1 MIVNDPLDEI
11 LTFAERSYVRYESE
25 HLIAEC
31 LERRDTDPFFKLLE
45 ELVLAGSASLSVLW
59 EVLGVI
65 RTFKSELG
73 QQGIDVRAD
82 LMQAMG
88 EFGIHFPELVAASPP
103 EAFRQICS
111 RELRSRVQDMAAV
124 LELEDEDLLE
134 EICVEAGNKVTAI
147 AGRLAILSQL
157 ENNVL
162 DWIDGL
168 AYEAAHR
175 LPDEWGHPRQG
186 KYH

>member
-1 MIVNDPLDEI
+1 MIDPLDEI
-11 LTFAERSYVRYESE
+11 LSFAERSYIRYESE
-25 HLIAEC
+25 QLIAEC

-45 ELVLAGSASLSVLW
+45 ELVLAGSSSLSVLW

-82 LMQAMG
+82 LMQAMA
-88 EFGIHFPELVAASPP
+88 EFGVYFPELVAASPP

-111 RELRSRVQDMAAV
+111 RELRKRVQDMANA
-124 LELEDEDLLE
+124 LELDDEALLE
-134 EICVEAGNKVTAI
+134 EICLEAGNKVTAI
-147 AGRLAILSQL
+147 AGRLAVLTQL
-157 ENNVL
+157 ENSVL

-168 AYEAAHR
+168 AYQAVHSLA
-175 LPDEWGHPRQG
+175 DEWGHQSG
-186 KYH
+186 GLLQ

>member
-1 MIVNDPLDEI
+1 LIDPLDEI

-25 HLIAEC
+25 QLIAEC
-31 LERRDTDPFFKLLE
+31 LEHRDTKPFFKLLE
-45 ELVLAGSASLSVLW
+45 ELVLAGSPSLSILW

-73 QQGIDVRAD
+73 QQGIDLRAD
-82 LMQAMG
+82 LMQAMA

-111 RELRSRVQDMAAV
+111 RELQKRVQDMANA
-124 LELEDEDLLE
+124 LELDDEALLE
-134 EICVEAGNKVTAI
+134 EICVEAGSKVTAI
-147 AGRLAILSQL
+147 AGQLAILTQL
-157 ENNVL
+157 ESNVL

-168 AYEAAHR
+168 AYEAMHHLQDDWSHR
-175 LPDEWGHPRQG
+175 TKNP
-186 KYH
+186 YH

>member
-1 MIVNDPLDEI
+1 MIDPLKE
-11 LTFAERSYVRYESE
+11 LMTFAERSYIRYESE
-25 HLIAEC
+25 QLISEC
-31 LERRDTDPFFKLLE
+31 LERRDTGPFFRLVE
-45 ELVLAGSASLSVLW
+45 ELVLAGSTSLGVLW

-73 QQGIDVRAD
+73 QQGLNIRAD
-82 LMQAMG
+82 LMQAME

-111 RELRSRVQDMAAV
+111 RELRNRVQDMADA
-124 LELEDEDLLE
+124 LELDDETLLE

-147 AGRLAILSQL
+147 AGRLAILTQL
-157 ENNVL
+157 ENSVL

-168 AYEAAHR
+168 AYEAMHD
-175 LPDEWGHPRQG
+175 LPDDWNYRSIKTFH
-186 KYH
+186 

>member
-1 MIVNDPLDEI
+1 MIDPLDE
-11 LTFAERSYVRYESE
+11 LMTFAERSYIRYESE
-25 HLIAEC
+25 QLISEC
-31 LERRDTDPFFKLLE
+31 LERRDPSPFFRLLE
-45 ELVLAGSASLSVLW
+45 ELVLAGSTSLGVLW

-73 QQGIDVRAD
+73 QQGLDVRAD
-82 LMQAMG
+82 LMQAMA
-88 EFGIHFPELVAASPP
+88 EFGIHFPELIAASPP

-111 RELRSRVQDMAAV
+111 RELRKRVQDMADA
-124 LELEDEDLLE
+124 LELDDEALLE

-147 AGRLAILSQL
+147 AGRLAILTQL

-168 AYEAAHR
+168 AYEAMHD
-175 LPDEWGHPRQG
+175 LSDQWGYRSTMRSH
-186 KYH
+186 

>member
-1 MIVNDPLDEI
+1 VIDPLDE
-11 LTFAERSYVRYESE
+11 LMTFAERSYIRYESE
-25 HLIAEC
+25 QLIAEC
-31 LERRDTDPFFKLLE
+31 LERRDTRPFFKLLE

-65 RTFKSELG
+65 RTFKSDLG

-82 LMQAMG
+82 LMQAMA

-111 RELRSRVQDMAAV
+111 RELRDRVQDMANV
-124 LELEDEDLLE
+124 LELDDETLLE
-134 EICVEAGNKVTAI
+134 EICVEAGNKVTTI
-147 AGRLAILSQL
+147 AGRLAILTQL

-168 AYEAAHR
+168 AYEAMHN
-175 LPDEWGHPRQG
+175 LPDDWG
-186 KYH
+186 YHSQNNVH

>member
-1 MIVNDPLDEI
+1 VIDPLDEI

-25 HLIAEC
+25 QLISEC
-31 LERRDTDPFFKLLE
+31 LERRDTSPFFKLLE
-45 ELVLAGSASLSVLW
+45 DLVLAGSSSLSILW

-82 LMQAMG
+82 LIQAMS
-88 EFGIHFPELVAASPP
+88 EFGVHFPELIAASPP

-111 RELRSRVQDMAAV
+111 RELQNRVHEMASV
-124 LELEDEDLLE
+124 LELDDEALLE
-134 EICVEAGNKVTAI
+134 EICVEAGSKVTAI
-147 AGRLAILSQL
+147 AGRLAILTQL
-157 ENNVL
+157 EDNVL

-168 AYEAAHR
+168 AYEAMHN
-175 LPDEWGHPRQG
+175 LSDEWGHYT
-186 KYH
+186 KTAFH

>member
-1 MIVNDPLDEI
+1 VIDPLDEI
-11 LTFAERSYVRYESE
+11 LTFAERSYIRYESE
-25 HLIAEC
+25 QLITEC
-31 LERRDTDPFFKLLE
+31 LEQRDTSSFFKLLE
-45 ELVLAGSASLSVLW
+45 ELVLAGSASLHVLW

-73 QQGIDVRAD
+73 QQGINVRAD
-82 LMQAMG
+82 LMQAMA
-88 EFGIHFPELVAASPP
+88 EFGVHFPELVAASPP

-111 RELRSRVQDMAAV
+111 RELRDRVQDMADV
-124 LELEDEDLLE
+124 LELDDEALLA

-147 AGRLAILSQL
+147 AGKMAILTQL

-168 AYEAAHR
+168 AYEAAHSVAN
-175 LPDEWGHPRQG
+175 DWGHRSDSN
-186 KYH
+186 YH

>member
-1 MIVNDPLDEI
+1 MIDPLEEI
-11 LTFAERSYVRYESE
+11 LTFAERSYIRQESE
-25 HLIAEC
+25 QLIAEC
-31 LERRDTDPFFKLLE
+31 LERRDTGPFFRLLE
-45 ELVLAGSASLSVLW
+45 DLVLAGSTSLSVLW

-65 RTFKSELG
+65 RTFKAELG

-82 LMQAMG
+82 LMQAMS
-88 EFGIHFPELVAASPP
+88 EFGVHFPELVAASPP

-111 RELRSRVQDMAAV
+111 RELRKRVQDMADA
-124 LELEDEDLLE
+124 LELDDEALLE
-134 EICVEAGNKVTAI
+134 EICVEAGNKVAAI

-168 AYEAAHR
+168 AYEAMHR
-175 LPDEWGHPRQG
+175 LPDDWGQPSTRTSH
-186 KYH
+186 